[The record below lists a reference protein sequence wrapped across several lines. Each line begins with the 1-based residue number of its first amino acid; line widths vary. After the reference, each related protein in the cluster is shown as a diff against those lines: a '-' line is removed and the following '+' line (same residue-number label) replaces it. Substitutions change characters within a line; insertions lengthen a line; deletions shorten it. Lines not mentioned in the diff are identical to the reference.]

1 MQDLFLEH
9 LSLVN
14 YKNLEAADYSL
25 NPKINCF
32 VGYNGV
38 GKTNVLDAV
47 YHLAFGRS
55 YFSSLN
61 NQNISHHADFC
72 MIEGLFQKENKK
84 IRIQSSFQRDGKKTL
99 KKNNKLYKKIAD
111 HLGFIPVVII
121 SPTDRDLIAE
131 GSSTRRKF
139 LDSIIGQTYSPYVQH
154 LIQYQRTL
162 SQRNALLKQFKLQGN
177 FDLETLA
184 VYNDQLINYGVPI
197 YEKRKAFVDEFL
209 PYFIKRYKGIS
220 GSQEEI
226 DVVYESQLHNNSL
239 AELLQDS
246 IDRDRILQHTSMGPH
261 KDDLEFK
268 IDGYPIKKYG
278 SQGQQKT
285 FLVALKLAQYDM
297 MQHQTK
303 LPPILL
309 LDDIFDK
316 LDDQRVSHIVDL
328 VHDEAF
334 GQLFISDTHK
344 ERTEQIIQ
352 KTGQSYS
359 IFTLNKNS

>member
-47 YHLAFGRS
+47 YHFAFGRS

-139 LDSIIGQTYSPYVQH
+139 LDSIIGQAYSPYVQH

-162 SQRNALLKQFKLQGN
+162 SQRNAFLKQFKQQGN
-177 FDLETLA
+177 FDLETLS
-184 VYNDQLINYGVPI
+184 VYNDQLIHFGEPI
-197 YEKRKAFVDEFL
+197 YKKRKAFVDEFL

-285 FLVALKLAQYDM
+285 FLVALKFAQFDFLKE
-297 MQHQTK
+297 QIGA
-303 LPPILL
+303 PPILL
-309 LDDIFDK
+309 LDDAFDK
-316 LDDQRVSHIVDL
+316 LDQKRVTQIVSLVDQD
-328 VHDEAF
+328 DF
-334 GQLFISDTHK
+334 GQIFITDTH
-344 ERTEQIIQ
+344 EQRTIDALGEI
-352 KTGQSYS
+352 KSNYK
-359 IFTLNKNS
+359 IFKI